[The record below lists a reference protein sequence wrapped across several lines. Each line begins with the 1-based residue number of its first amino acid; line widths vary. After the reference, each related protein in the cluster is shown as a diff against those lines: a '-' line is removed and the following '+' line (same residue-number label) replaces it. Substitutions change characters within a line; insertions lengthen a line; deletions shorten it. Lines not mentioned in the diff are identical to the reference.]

1 MTDRQVGNAKDMLQ
15 FIGDII
21 EGRMLGALYYFFWL
35 NVRLALLIGF
45 LLVVT
50 HFIIKNYKFT
60 SQISLLIISL
70 FVWFSSWPCPRGH
83 QKARKSAFS
92 SALQTSNCSL
102 ACALDGRKMQS
113 LGREDLPEK
122 TWQRLGVRP

>member
-60 SQISLLIISL
+60 DQFVDHFFICLVFKLALSQRAS
-70 FVWFSSWPCPRGH
+70 
-83 QKARKSAFS
+83 KS
-92 SALQTSNCSL
+92 
-102 ACALDGRKMQS
+102 
-113 LGREDLPEK
+113 
-122 TWQRLGVRP
+122 